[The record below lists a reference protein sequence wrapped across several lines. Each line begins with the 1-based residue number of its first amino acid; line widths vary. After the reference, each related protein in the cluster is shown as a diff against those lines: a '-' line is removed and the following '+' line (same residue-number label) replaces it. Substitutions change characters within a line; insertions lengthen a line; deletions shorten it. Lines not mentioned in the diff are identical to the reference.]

1 MAASQ
6 KLDRRQVAAWTV
18 RRTSVLRVDQGA
30 LWLTRTGDPSDSVVE
45 AGQTL
50 ALPRGRWVAQALADS
65 RYAFDDWL
73 PQEVL
78 DGQTTLLPV
87 LQRL

>member
-1 MAASQ
+1 MAAAQ
-6 KLDRRQVAAWTV
+6 KLDRSQVAVWTL
-18 RRTSVLRVDQGA
+18 RRASVLWVQEGV
-30 LWLTRTGDPSDSVVE
+30 LWLTRTGDPADSFVE

-65 RYAFDDWL
+65 RYAVDNLL
-73 PQEVL
+73 PQEVHG
-78 DGQTTLLPV
+78 GQTTLLPV